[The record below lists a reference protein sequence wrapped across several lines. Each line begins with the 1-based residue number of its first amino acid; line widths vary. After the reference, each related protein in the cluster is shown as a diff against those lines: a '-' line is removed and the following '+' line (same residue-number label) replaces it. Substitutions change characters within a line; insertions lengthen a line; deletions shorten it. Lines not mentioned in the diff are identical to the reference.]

1 MEKKRMVPMSVL
13 QRIGLENLLGEQ
25 KGKREDNRV
34 FYNIRQ
40 RVKFSAEVRR
50 SYMIQV
56 QPGQYAFDDV
66 AMAAAP
72 LSEVQFTEDE
82 VRRLIKLGDSIEMP
96 VGLMDWF
103 EPLLQLLEAKEAA
116 GPRAI
121 EETA

>member
-1 MEKKRMVPMSVL
+1 MKKERTIPMTVL

-40 RVKFSAEVRR
+40 KVRLPADVR
-50 SYMIQV
+50 KGYMIQV
-56 QPGQYAFDDV
+56 QPGQFAFDDV
-66 AMAAAP
+66 AAASAGTHD
-72 LSEVQFTEDE
+72 VTFTEDE

-103 EPLLQLLEAKEAA
+103 EPLLQELEAKEGSGLTQVPA
-116 GPRAI
+116 
-121 EETA
+121 